1 MKKTTKTLIIAIVS
15 VVLLVGV
22 SLLVYFLVPDK
33 SNGDDT
39 PTTPLSENTDT
50 DETQTEDHYHLVSHI
65 PAEIKSMDVE
75 NETGK
80 YTILSETPKTETTA
94 SDGTVSF
101 LTDATVYTLVGYE
114 NMELLTGSPDTLA
127 NDCASITAS
136 KKVND
141 GSAKADFG
149 FDKPRATVKIEYT
162 NGDKVTVY
170 VGNDADDNKGT
181 YIMLDGDESVY
192 LVSKESADGFL
203 LGAMDML
210 AKEIGFSATDDSG
223 NVFSKMVFGGTL
235 FEKEVVLEYSDNA
248 AFSASYVITSPDNT
262 IANEETVTYM
272 VNNVRNLTAEKVI
285 AVSPDDEKIKS
296 YGHDKPY
303 VTVEAEY
310 PDLKVN
316 YKATKPDESGM
327 FYLLSNGVIYQM
339 DKNAVP
345 WVNYTY
351 DQLIPT
357 SVMSP
362 KYLNVDK
369 VTVEA
374 DGKKY
379 EFDIKRDTTVSH
391 NADSDTDV
399 ETTVTTITCG
409 GKNISEDVFNV
420 YFQNLTSAKRSEIIS
435 DMPQGKKELLKV
447 TYAFSDG
454 KTGTAVYYEG
464 ENRKCPVVVNDTL
477 ASTAF
482 ESYVTKIIADTPLV
496 ASNNTVDSVY

>member
-15 VVLLVGV
+15 VVLLVGAA
-22 SLLVYFLVPDK
+22 LLVYFFVPDK
-33 SNGDDT
+33 SNDDDT
-39 PTTPLSENTDT
+39 PATLLSDNTDT
-50 DETQTEDHYHLVSHI
+50 EMEVEDHYHLVSHI
-65 PAEIKSMDVE
+65 PAEIKTMEVE

-80 YTILSETPKTETTA
+80 YTLLSETPKTETTA
-94 SDGTVSF
+94 SDGTTSF

-114 NMELLTGSPDTLA
+114 DMELLTGSPDTLA

-136 KKVND
+136 RKVND

-149 FDKPRATVKIEYT
+149 FDTPRATVKIEYT
-162 NGDKVTVY
+162 NGDRVTVY

-181 YIMLDGDESVY
+181 YLMLDGDENVY
-192 LVSKESADGFL
+192 LVDTESADGFL
-203 LGAMDML
+203 MGAMDML
-210 AKEIGFSATDDSG
+210 STEIGSAANDDSG
-223 NVFSKMVFGGTL
+223 NVFSKMIFGGSL
-235 FEKEVVLEYSDNA
+235 FGEDVVLEYSDNA
-248 AFSASYVITSPDNT
+248 AFSASYVITSPDST

-272 VNNVRNLTAEKVI
+272 VNNVRNLPAEKVI
-285 AVSPDDEKIKS
+285 AVSPDDEKVKS
-296 YGHDKPY
+296 YGLDEPY

-310 PDLKVN
+310 PDLKVS
-316 YKATKPDESGM
+316 YKATKPDEDGM
-327 FYLLSNGVIYQM
+327 FYLLSSGIIYQM

-345 WVNYTY
+345 WINYTY

-362 KYLNVDK
+362 KYVNVDK

-379 EFDIKRDTTVSH
+379 EFDIKRDTTVSY

-399 ETTVTTITCG
+399 ETTVTTVTCG
-409 GKNISEDVFNV
+409 GNNISEEVFNI
-420 YFQNLTSAKRSEIIS
+420 YFQNLTSAKRSDMIA
-435 DMPQGKKELLKV
+435 DMPEGKKELLKV
-447 TYAFSDG
+447 TYNFSDG

-482 ESYVTKIIADTPLV
+482 ESYVTKIIADTPLA
-496 ASNNTVDSVY
+496 ASNKTVDSVY